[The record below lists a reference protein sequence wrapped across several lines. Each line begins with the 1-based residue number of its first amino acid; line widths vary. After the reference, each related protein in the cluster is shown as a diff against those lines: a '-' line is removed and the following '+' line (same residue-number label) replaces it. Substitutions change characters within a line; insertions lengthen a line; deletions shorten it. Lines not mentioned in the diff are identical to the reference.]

1 MSKKETQNTEQK
13 QEKMITSYD
22 RKMQRRE
29 EQKKKEQR
37 EKRIMTAVGIVI
49 VAALV
54 CLIASF
60 PIRTLM
66 ATRGTFI
73 KVGGENVTRVEFD
86 YAYNIARNNYL
97 AQYGTYMSYFGLD
110 LSGDLSTQMYSE
122 TLTWQDYFEQLAVEN
137 LISNKA
143 LKDQVEA
150 AGFTY
155 DTTEEYADF
164 EESVENAASEAG
176 LTTRDYVRQLYG
188 SYATLSRIS
197 DFVKEAMVINQY
209 YEQVA
214 EERAPSEEEIQSYY
228 EENTDSYDSVDYRI
242 VTIEAQLPT
251 ETDAAQES
259 TADET
264 GTEEEYE
271 PSEAEIAA
279 AMEEA
284 QALAQEAQETVAQD
298 GELQENVQRAS
309 ANSLIRDWLFDA
321 SREAGDT
328 TIIEDADNNRYFV
341 LAFEERYLDETPSVD
356 VRVLITQEE
365 DGQALLDEWA
375 SGEATEETFGALC
388 EQYSTDTSTSGNGG
402 LYEGITQGGL
412 PDDLDQWL
420 FEEGRAAGDT
430 VSITSE
436 DDGYTY
442 VMYYVGQNDPAWKL
456 SVRST
461 LLSETMTAYM
471 EEISAGIEV
480 EDSKGNLNYLKV
492 EAEASAAETSTA
504 EDSSVEGTE
513 TEQTGETQT
522 EETVQ
527 TESTQTE

>member
-22 RKMQRRE
+22 RKMHRRE

-49 VAALV
+49 AAALV

-60 PIRTLM
+60 PVRTLM

-73 KVGGENVTRVEFD
+73 KIGGENVTRVEFD

-110 LSGDLSTQMYSE
+110 LSGDLSAQMYSE

-143 LKDQVEA
+143 LKDQAEA

-188 SYATLSRIS
+188 SYATLGRIS

-251 ETDAAQES
+251 EPTELADPAEEETSAEEASAAEDTQASTEDAQASAETDAAQES

-284 QALAQEAQETVAQD
+284 QALAQDAQETVAQD

-309 ANSLIRDWLFDA
+309 ANSLIRDWLF
-321 SREAGDT
+321 
-328 TIIEDADNNRYFV
+328 
-341 LAFEERYLDETPSVD
+341 
-356 VRVLITQEE
+356 
-365 DGQALLDEWA
+365 
-375 SGEATEETFGALC
+375 
-388 EQYSTDTSTSGNGG
+388 
-402 LYEGITQGGL
+402 
-412 PDDLDQWL
+412 
-420 FEEGRAAGDT
+420 
-430 VSITSE
+430 
-436 DDGYTY
+436 
-442 VMYYVGQNDPAWKL
+442 
-456 SVRST
+456 
-461 LLSETMTAYM
+461 
-471 EEISAGIEV
+471 
-480 EDSKGNLNYLKV
+480 
-492 EAEASAAETSTA
+492 
-504 EDSSVEGTE
+504 
-513 TEQTGETQT
+513 
-522 EETVQ
+522 
-527 TESTQTE
+527 

>member
-1 MSKKETQNTEQK
+1 MDNAQKTHSCFAKILAEKIGRRHFIISKKETQNTEQK

-22 RKMQRRE
+22 RKMHRRE

-49 VAALV
+49 AAALV

-60 PIRTLM
+60 PVRTLM

-73 KVGGENVTRVEFD
+73 KIGGENVTRVEFD

-110 LSGDLSTQMYSE
+110 LSGDLSAQMYSE

-143 LKDQVEA
+143 LKDQAEA

-188 SYATLSRIS
+188 SYATLGRIS

-251 ETDAAQES
+251 EPTELADPAEEETSAEEASAAEDTQASTEDAQASAETDAAQES

-284 QALAQEAQETVAQD
+284 QALAQDAQETVAQD

-309 ANSLIRDWLFDA
+309 ANSLIRDWLF
-321 SREAGDT
+321 
-328 TIIEDADNNRYFV
+328 
-341 LAFEERYLDETPSVD
+341 
-356 VRVLITQEE
+356 
-365 DGQALLDEWA
+365 
-375 SGEATEETFGALC
+375 
-388 EQYSTDTSTSGNGG
+388 
-402 LYEGITQGGL
+402 
-412 PDDLDQWL
+412 
-420 FEEGRAAGDT
+420 
-430 VSITSE
+430 
-436 DDGYTY
+436 
-442 VMYYVGQNDPAWKL
+442 
-456 SVRST
+456 
-461 LLSETMTAYM
+461 
-471 EEISAGIEV
+471 
-480 EDSKGNLNYLKV
+480 
-492 EAEASAAETSTA
+492 
-504 EDSSVEGTE
+504 
-513 TEQTGETQT
+513 
-522 EETVQ
+522 
-527 TESTQTE
+527 